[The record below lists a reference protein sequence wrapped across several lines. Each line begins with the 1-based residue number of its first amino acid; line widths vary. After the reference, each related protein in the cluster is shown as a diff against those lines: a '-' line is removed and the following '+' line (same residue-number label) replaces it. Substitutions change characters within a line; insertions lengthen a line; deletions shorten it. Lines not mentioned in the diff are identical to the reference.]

1 MPYKHRQVT
10 HTTQG
15 ATSSEAVCISQEGT
29 KAADLDRKI
38 CKLELKRYF
47 VRLLTVSTIILNDL
61 VS

>member
-10 HTTQG
+10 PTTQG

-38 CKLELKRYF
+38 CKLSVNSDTSCSKNRGE
-47 VRLLTVSTIILNDL
+47 VGT
-61 VS
+61 